1 MKHLSL
7 VALFMIS
14 LSSLF
19 AQEFVSFSHIKNA
32 FTLSEPGQQIS
43 ILVSAQDHTGVH
55 RVVEMF
61 KKDLEEVTGNTVKV
75 IQKVS
80 DVSGQVIIVG
90 STDKSSFIHLL
101 RNSKKFKTDDLEGKW
116 EKFIVTSVSQPF
128 EGIRNA
134 LVIAGSDKRGAIFGM
149 FELSRQIGVSPWYWW
164 ADAPIAKNSSIY
176 IKPGRHTKGEPDV
189 KYRGIFINDEA
200 PALTGWVG
208 EKFGEFGAAFY
219 SQVFELILR
228 SGGNY
233 LWPAMWRPRAF
244 SADDPENA
252 RLADELGVVISTSHH
267 EPLMRAHDE
276 WGREDNGAWNFQT
289 NRAKLREFWKGGIER
304 MGTYESVVTVGMRG
318 DGDEA
323 MSEDAAVP
331 LLQEIIAEQRDI
343 IEEVT
348 GKPAAET
355 PQVWAIYK
363 EVQDYYD
370 QGMRVPEDIMVLFC
384 DDNWGNVR
392 ILPKK
397 EDLGRSGG
405 FGMYYHFDYVGGP
418 VSYRWLNVTQIERT
432 WEQMNLAYDWGVR
445 DLWIVNVGDIK
456 PMELPISF
464 FLDFAWD
471 ASTMEAKDL
480 PAYYTK
486 WAQLQFGCEYAEE
499 IGEIL
504 SLYTKY
510 NARRTPEM
518 LKPDTYSLFYYR
530 EADRVLAEY
539 QDLLKRSESIYE
551 KLPASHQSA
560 FYQLVLSP
568 VALCANL
575 NEMYIAAGKNQAY
588 SRQGRASVNFYADKT
603 KELFF
608 KDDEL
613 TEAYH
618 QNNGGKWNHFMD
630 QVHIGYESWNNPPN
644 DKMPAV
650 SYIQVDENPSLG
662 YVVEHGAESR
672 WSKGGLFG
680 NGFSSFDPINDQHY
694 YLEVFNRGGGEL
706 RYELSAT
713 EDWILLS
720 KTSGEV
726 KNEERIVVSINW
738 DKVPADVEK
747 GQIALKQNGSDRTYT
762 IEVPVRKSLPETRGF
777 VENNGVVS
785 CPATAY
791 SSKLDAKEIQ
801 WVKVPN
807 LGRTGSSMTIEPAN
821 APQQSIGKNT
831 PLLAYEFTL
840 LDGGDLKL
848 ETYVSPTLNYKKN
861 EGLKFAISI
870 DDEEPQIINM
880 HAGETQPDWEYPK
893 WWNDSVTDHIKKM
906 TSDHSNISAGVHTL
920 KVWMIDPG
928 VVFQQFVIDAGGLKS
943 SYLGPPTSN
952 MK

>member
-1 MKHLSL
+1 MIGKKH
-7 VALFMIS
+7 IS
-14 LSSLF
+14 LLVIFMTTLSCLF
-19 AQEFVSFSHIKNA
+19 AQDFVSFTAVKKG
-32 FTLSEPGQQIS
+32 FTLSKPGEQIS
-43 ILVSAQDHTGVH
+43 ILVSIGDHKGVH
-55 RVVEMF
+55 RVAEMF
-61 KKDLEEVTGNTVKV
+61 RKDLEEVTGNSVKV
-75 IQKVS
+75 IQEVA

-90 STDKSSFIHLL
+90 SIDKSSLIQHLT
-101 RNSKKFKTDDLEGKW
+101 NSKKFKTDDLEGKW
-116 EKFIVTSVSQPF
+116 EKFVITSVPKPLA
-128 EGIRNA
+128 GLDNA
-134 LVIAGSDKRGAIFGM
+134 LVIAGSDKRGTIFGM

-164 ADAPIAKNSSIY
+164 ADAPIIKNSSIY
-176 IKPGRHTKGEPDV
+176 IISGRHTKGEPDV

-208 EKFGEFGAAFY
+208 EKFGEFGADFY
-219 SQVFELILR
+219 AKVFELILR

-276 WGREDNGAWNFQT
+276 WSRGDNGAWNFQT
-289 NRAKLREFWKGGIER
+289 NKEKLSEFWKGGIER
-304 MGTYESVVTVGMRG
+304 MGDYESVVTVGMRG

-331 LLQEIIAEQRDI
+331 LLQEIIAKQRDN

-348 GKPAAET
+348 DKSAEET

-432 WEQMNLAYDWGVR
+432 WEQMNLAYDWGVK

-480 PAYYTK
+480 PTYYTK
-486 WAQLQFGCEYAEE
+486 WAKLQFGGEYAQE

-518 LKPDTYSLFYYR
+518 LKPETYSLFNYR

-539 QDLLKRSESIYE
+539 QDLLERSERIYE

-560 FYQLVLSP
+560 FNQLVLSP

-575 NEMYIAAGKNQAY
+575 NEMYIASGKNLAY
-588 SRQGRASVNFYADKT
+588 SRQGRTSTNFYADKT

-608 KDDEL
+608 KDEEL
-613 TEAYH
+613 TKAYH
-618 QNNGGKWNHFMD
+618 QINDGKWNHFMD

-662 YVVEHGAESR
+662 YMVEHGAESR
-672 WSKGGLFG
+672 WSKGGLFS
-680 NGFSSFDPINDQHY
+680 NSFSSFDPVNDQSF
-694 YLEVFNRGGGEL
+694 YLEVFNRGGGDL
-706 RYELSAT
+706 SYEVST
-713 EDWILLS
+713 KENWIQLS
-720 KTSGEV
+720 KTESEV
-726 KNEERIVVSINW
+726 KYEERIEVSINW
-738 DKVPADVEK
+738 DQVPADVEK
-747 GQIALKQNGSDRTYT
+747 TKG
-762 IEVPVRKSLPETRGF
+762 EV
-777 VENNGVVS
+777 
-785 CPATAY
+785 
-791 SSKLDAKEIQ
+791 
-801 WVKVPN
+801 
-807 LGRTGSSMTIEPAN
+807 
-821 APQQSIGKNT
+821 
-831 PLLAYEFTL
+831 
-840 LDGGDLKL
+840 
-848 ETYVSPTLNYKKN
+848 
-861 EGLKFAISI
+861 
-870 DDEEPQIINM
+870 
-880 HAGETQPDWEYPK
+880 
-893 WWNDSVTDHIKKM
+893 
-906 TSDHSNISAGVHTL
+906 
-920 KVWMIDPG
+920 
-928 VVFQQFVIDAGGLKS
+928 
-943 SYLGPPTSN
+943 
-952 MK
+952 